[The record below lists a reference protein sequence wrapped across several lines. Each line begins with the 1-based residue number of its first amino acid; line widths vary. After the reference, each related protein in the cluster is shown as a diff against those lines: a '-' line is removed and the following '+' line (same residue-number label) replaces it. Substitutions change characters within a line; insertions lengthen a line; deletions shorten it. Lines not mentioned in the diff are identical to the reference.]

1 MSARPVIC
9 GRDLWKIPADRRQRN
24 GGWGGSCQ
32 ASMVDII
39 AENTAVCNSEGK
51 SESFKEKTGTSK
63 STPAGLGQSGAEHL
77 RGPGRA
83 QEPGALA
90 EGGTGGDHIVHQ
102 KDTQP
107 GEVHALF
114 QAVYPEYVGPAF
126 RCLVEVGLGIV
137 VPELFQGPT
146 DGRSAPGDSHA
157 RTPPGRNPLPPVR
170 LRGSRSPDPEG
181 RRGCPGHTGR

>member
-1 MSARPVIC
+1 
-9 GRDLWKIPADRRQRN
+9 
-24 GGWGGSCQ
+24 
-32 ASMVDII
+32 MVDII

-146 DGRSAPGDSHA
+146 DGEVQLPGDSPRQGLRLVEA
-157 RTPPGRNPLPPVR
+157 PLPPPF
-170 LRGSRSPDPEG
+170 GG
-181 RRGCPGHTGR
+181 